1 MSDAASPTGTPARES
16 RGLVRATR
24 VGSAVTLGVDG
35 RIHEPDDPLSG
46 LVGGSAEET
55 VEAASIVEEA
65 QHRADDLVRTA
76 MRQAGAVE
84 ARARNEG
91 YERGLAE
98 GRAEGRAELARA
110 LALVQ
115 HVAREGKAIRD
126 DLLARSE
133 REMVE
138 MVIAAFRAVIGDR
151 IASDPAVVNETV
163 RRALDR
169 AGSQNIV
176 RIRVHPDAVDGLSA
190 HLTEDYRGAPPF
202 EVSADGA
209 IGVGGCMVDTDF
221 GQVDA
226 RLDVQMDEIARI
238 LRESLPELS
247 GPSTATDVDG
257 DTRVA

>member
-1 MSDAASPTGTPARES
+1 MSDAASPIGTPAREL
-16 RGLVRATR
+16 RGLVRASR
-24 VGSAVTLGVDG
+24 VGPAVTLGVDG

-46 LVGGSAEET
+46 LVGGSPEET
-55 VEAASIVEEA
+55 AEAASLVEEA

-84 ARARNEG
+84 ARARSEG

-98 GRAEGRAELARA
+98 GRAEGRAELAEA

-115 HVAREGKAIRD
+115 HVARQGKAVRD
-126 DLLARSE
+126 ELLARSE

-151 IASDPAVVNETV
+151 IATDPGLVNETV

-176 RIRVHPDAVDGLSA
+176 RIRVHPDAVDGLFA

-209 IGVGGCMVDTDF
+209 IGVGGCVVETDF
-221 GQVDA
+221 GHVDA

-238 LRESLPELS
+238 LRESLPELP
-247 GPSTATDVDG
+247 GPPTEAESHG
-257 DTRVA
+257 DTRAV

>member
-1 MSDAASPTGTPARES
+1 MSDATPSTGTPARES
-16 RGLVRATR
+16 RGLVRSTR
-24 VGSAVTLGVDG
+24 VGAAVTLGVDG

-55 VEAASIVEEA
+55 AEAASIVEEA

-84 ARARNEG
+84 ERARNEG

-98 GRAEGRAELARA
+98 GRAEGRAELAEA

-115 HVAREGKAIRD
+115 RVALQGKAIRD
-126 DLLARSE
+126 ELFARSE

-138 MVIAAFRAVIGDR
+138 IVIAAFRAVIGDR
-151 IASDPAVVNETV
+151 ITTDPGVVNETV

-190 HLTEDYRGAPPF
+190 HLTEEYRGAPPF

-209 IGVGGCMVDTDF
+209 IGVGGCVVETDF
-221 GQVDA
+221 GHVDA

-238 LRESLPELS
+238 LRESLPELPGS
-247 GPSTATDVDG
+247 STGMEAHG
-257 DTRVA
+257 DTRAA